1 MAPVSGSVGSSN
13 NNKRPDSRSLL
24 TIVLDVSPC
33 AWGERDLRRAAND
46 KARLAQKKQ
55 SAGPATL
62 EEVLRSVQAF
72 CTSFGSLERVS
83 GLLIVAVADNEA
95 SCVFPRKDH
104 LARFFANPET
114 NPCYDLRT
122 IRADLVEGVSEL
134 VSRAVNKRNAHQN
147 TTATTTTTTA
157 SEMSSTEAAEAPP
170 TSSSA
175 ASTTLPPGASA
186 AAMASAFSLALCL
199 INRFLVATQ
208 TGVGVSAV
216 RSEHFVRPDDG
227 GVLAMIGGGDHDTES
242 KKKNKK
248 ANAWSPRILL
258 VQASDDRSRDYN
270 AFMNCAFSAVKHNI
284 VVDGCFIPSGRGG
297 ASTSSP
303 FLEQACDLTGGVFL
317 APSGLAQVGG
327 ALTEVLMSVF
337 LAPRFIR
344 SSLNLPATNKVDFR
358 ARCFETGE
366 SVDTAFVCNQCLS
379 IFKKK
384 PKEHCP
390 TCQADIKLPST
401 SNTNKKQRTD
411 IN

>member
-1 MAPVSGSVGSSN
+1 MAPGSSSN
-13 NNKRPDSRSLL
+13 SNKRPDSRSLL

-83 GLLIVAVADNEA
+83 GLLIVAVADNET

-104 LARFFANPET
+104 LARFFASPET

-122 IRADLVEGVSEL
+122 IQADLVEGVSEL
-134 VSRAVNKRNAHQN
+134 VSRAVNKRNANQQQN
-147 TTATTTTTTA
+147 ISDKPPAETAQK
-157 SEMSSTEAAEAPP
+157 P
-170 TSSSA
+170 TSSSEG
-175 ASTTLPPGASA
+175 ASTTSPSGSSA

-199 INRFLVATQ
+199 INRFLVSTQ
-208 TGVGVSAV
+208 TGVSAV
-216 RSEHFVRPDDG
+216 RSEHFARPDDG
-227 GVLAMIGGGDHDTES
+227 GVLAMIGNGDNASET
-242 KKKNKK
+242 KKNNKK

-270 AFMNCAFSAVKHNI
+270 AFMNCAFAAVKHNI
-284 VVDGCFIPSGRGG
+284 VVDGCFIPSGSGG

-317 APSGLAQVGG
+317 TPSGLAQVGG
-327 ALTEVLMSVF
+327 ALTEVMMTVF
-337 LAPRFIR
+337 LPPRFIR
-344 SSLNLPATNKVDFR
+344 SSLNLPTINKVDFR

-384 PKEHCP
+384 PKEQCP
-390 TCQADIKLPST
+390 TCQADIKMPS
-401 SNTNKKQRTD
+401 SDSNKKQRTEVP
-411 IN
+411 

>member
-1 MAPVSGSVGSSN
+1 MAPGSSSSSN
-13 NNKRPDSRSLL
+13 SNKRPDSRSLL

-83 GLLIVAVADNEA
+83 GLLIVAVADNET

-104 LARFFANPET
+104 LARYFASPET

-122 IRADLVEGVSEL
+122 IQFDLVEGVSEL
-134 VSRAVNKRNAHQN
+134 VSRAVNKRNANQQQN
-147 TTATTTTTTA
+147 TNDKLTA
-157 SEMSSTEAAEAPP
+157 EAAENT
-170 TSSSA
+170 TSSSVG
-175 ASTTLPPGASA
+175 ASSESPPGASA

-227 GVLAMIGGGDHDTES
+227 GVLAMIGGGDNASES
-242 KKKNKK
+242 KKNNKK

-270 AFMNCAFSAVKHNI
+270 AFMNCAFAAVKHNI

-344 SSLNLPATNKVDFR
+344 SSLNLPTINKVDFR

-384 PKEHCP
+384 PKEQCP
-390 TCQADIKLPST
+390 TCQADIKMPS
-401 SNTNKKQRTD
+401 SNSNKKQRT
-411 IN
+411 